1 MRQRKLA
8 AAFLALCAMGIA
20 SPVSAETISGIDG
33 FKRIRGGAIQ
43 RLIFGKEFSD
53 GVHWRYSFHPSGA
66 LTEYAMGRRRDL
78 RWQMK
83 DDALCWRSEQGEEC
97 FEVWT
102 SRTAL
107 RLQPIGLGV
116 SLEGGLSRL
125 VLSQGSASA
134 AKERPCR

>member
-1 MRQRKLA
+1 MRERKLA
-8 AAFLALCAMGIA
+8 AAFLALCAMGMA
-20 SPVSAETISGIDG
+20 LPASAEKCAATDG

-43 RLIFGKEFSD
+43 RLISGREFSD
-53 GVHWRYSFHPSGA
+53 GVHWRYSFQPGGA
-66 LTEYAMGRRRDL
+66 LTEYAMSRRQDL

-107 RLQPIGLGV
+107 RLEPIGLGV
-116 SLEGGLSRL
+116 PLEGGLSRL
-125 VLSQGSASA
+125 VLSQGLASA